1 MRTKTLLLGVAA
13 ALAVSLATSQA
24 QVYSANVV
32 GYANI
37 SVGANSF
44 WPIVG
49 NQLVNGSDVNS
60 TNGNINAVLANGM
73 ISSPNNPGTSS
84 NTVML
89 YWTGGSF
96 AQYYFYNSNDAS
108 TQNGDSPGTDPAG
121 WYLANGT
128 YQTKQLQ
135 NGQSCFIHNVFSAPI
150 TVTLVGTVFQGTN
163 ISTINTGFN
172 MIGLQEP
179 LATNTVVGSAAYN
192 AFAPYGLPATMTSS
206 PTPSTANN
214 DYMLFWTGGS
224 YAQYYYLNATDAS
237 TFNGD
242 SPGTDY
248 AGFYLA
254 NGNPGQT
261 PAVGEGFFI
270 HHIGSGITWTNSY
283 TVQ

>member
-37 SVGANSF
+37 TIGANSF
-44 WPIVG
+44 YPIVV
-49 NQLVNGSDVNS
+49 NQLVNGSDVNA
-60 TNGNINAVLANGM
+60 TNGNISYNLVNGV
-73 ISSPNNPGTSS
+73 ISTPNNPGTSS
-84 NTVML
+84 NSVML
-89 YWTGGSF
+89 FWAGSGF
-96 AQYYFYNSNDAS
+96 ATYYFYNSNDAS

-121 WYLANGT
+121 WYTAGGVYETPNVRNG
-128 YQTKQLQ
+128 
-135 NGQSCFIHNVFSAPI
+135 GSSFIHNTFSAPI

-163 ISTINTGFN
+163 ISTINPGFN

-179 LATNTVVGSAAYN
+179 LSTNTVVGSAAFN
-192 AFAPYGLPATMTSS
+192 AFVPYGLPATMTSS
-206 PTPSTANN
+206 PNPSASAN
-214 DYMLFWTGGS
+214 DYMLYWAGTG
-224 YAQYYYLNATDAS
+224 YATYYYFNATDAS

-242 SPGTDY
+242 SPGTY
-248 AGFYLA
+248 PAGFYTAGGLP
-254 NGNPGQT
+254 GNY

-270 HHIGSGITWTNSY
+270 HHIGSAITWTNSY